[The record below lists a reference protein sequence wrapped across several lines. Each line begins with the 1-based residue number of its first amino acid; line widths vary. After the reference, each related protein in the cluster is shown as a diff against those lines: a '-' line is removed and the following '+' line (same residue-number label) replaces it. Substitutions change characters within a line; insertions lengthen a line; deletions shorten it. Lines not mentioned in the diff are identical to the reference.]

1 MDDGRM
7 TQPPG
12 GTVKAG
18 YQRPL
23 DFKHGRV
30 DLTHGSGGRAMAQLI
45 EQLFAAAFDN
55 PVLAQKND
63 MATFS
68 LPPGRVVMATDSHVV
83 SPLFFPGGDIGCLSV
98 HGTVNDVAM
107 SGARPIYLAASF
119 ILEEGFPLADL
130 KRIVESMAA
139 AARDANVAIVTGDT
153 KVVEQG
159 KGDGVFI
166 TTTGIGVVDPELVI
180 SGDRARPGDRIIM
193 SGPIGDHGM
202 AIMSLRESLA
212 FDTEI
217 VSDTAALHGLVA
229 AIVDAAGAQ
238 TRAGGGIKVL
248 RDPTRG
254 GLATTLNEIAAQSG
268 VGMMLDEA
276 AIPVRAQVNAACE
289 FLGLDPLYVANE
301 GKLVAI
307 VAPEDCERVL
317 AAMRAHPQGAD
328 SAVIGTV
335 TADDHCFVQMTTRF
349 GGRRIVDWLT
359 GDQLPRIC

>member
-1 MDDGRM
+1 MNEARVNK
-7 TQPPG
+7 P
-12 GTVKAG
+12 VKSG
-18 YQRPL
+18 YVRPL
-23 DFKHGRV
+23 DLKHGRV

-45 EQLFAAAFDN
+45 EQLFHEAFGN
-55 PVLAQKND
+55 EILAQKND
-63 MATFS
+63 MATFA

-107 SGARPIYLAASF
+107 AGARPIYLAASF

-130 KRIVESMAA
+130 KRIVESMAR
-139 AARDANVAIVTGDT
+139 AAREAEVAIVTGDT

-166 TTTGIGVVDPELVI
+166 TTTGVGVVDHGLAI
-180 SGDRARPGDRIIM
+180 AGDRARPGDRILV
-193 SGPIGDHGM
+193 SGHLGDHGM

-212 FDTEI
+212 FATEI

-229 AIVDAAGAQ
+229 RMVDAVREPMRRDPDRGL
-238 TRAGGGIKVL
+238 RVL

-254 GLATTLNEIAAQSG
+254 GLATTLNEIAAQSN
-268 VGMMLDEA
+268 VGMLLDEA
-276 AIPVRAQVNAACE
+276 AIPVRPQVQAACE

-307 VAPEDCERVL
+307 VAAEDADAVL
-317 AAMRAHPQGAD
+317 AAMRAHPLGAD
-328 SAVIGTV
+328 ACAIGEVIE
-335 TADDHCFVQMTTRF
+335 DPNRFVQMQTKF